1 MMWKWHPFTHLL
13 KKLIVQMISFG
24 HMRHVHYCLKA
35 SSFLLF
41 LGSACGLQ
49 ITSTGP
55 TSIEKASGET
65 VKLDCQFTLAAEDSG
80 PLDIE
85 WSLQPS
91 DNQKEEKVVSR
102 QCDCVSGY
110 EIWLV
115 SVWER
120 LSLYV
125 PGGNIFDVCIIQK
138 PLGGLVWL
146 CPLCSIASLPV
157 TSSCF
162 QQKHKLSEL
171 VWLPLLCEAAQ

>member
-1 MMWKWHPFTHLL
+1 
-13 KKLIVQMISFG
+13 MISFG

-35 SSFLLF
+35 PSFLLF
-41 LGSACGLQ
+41 SGPACGLQ

-115 SVWER
+115 SVWETVYLCAWGKHIWCLHYSKASGR
-120 LSLYV
+120 FSLTLSLV
-125 PGGNIFDVCIIQK
+125 LHC
-138 PLGGLVWL
+138 L
-146 CPLCSIASLPV
+146 
-157 TSSCF
+157 SSCHKF
-162 QQKHKLSEL
+162 LFSAKTQTLRTSLTAFVVRSSTVTFLLHSHQQPQLYT
-171 VWLPLLCEAAQ
+171 AF